1 MRCIFF
7 IALVL
12 LGFISAHAKEENTT
26 APSTLKSVIIY
37 RSGAQLTHTA
47 SATLKRGDNELIIEN
62 ISNIIDVN
70 SIQVKAPATVTVLGV
85 EFSGNYLP
93 AVEKSVRE
101 KMLDDSLDHVQQE
114 IDKILL
120 AVTNTTDLLGVLKE
134 NRNIKGEQTGMSVA
148 ELAKLMDYYK
158 TKSLELQ
165 TELQQLNAKKKKL
178 YDIADKIKAQIAEEQ
193 KKNVS
198 TAGRLT
204 LRLSAAMDTRAD
216 FTISYIA
223 QNAYWTPYYDV
234 RADNINSPLKLS
246 YKAKIV
252 QTTGIDWKQVKLSLS
267 TSSPA
272 QYGNAPLLNS
282 WFLAYISPVEYMNKK
297 MEQADTQPVVVG
309 YGTMRKKDLSG
320 AVAGINIRGASSNNT
335 NEALVVINGMPSS
348 NDELAKINPM
358 DIKDMTILKG
368 ESAAGI
374 YGARASNGVIL
385 VTLKNGLED
394 YISVA
399 DNALNLT
406 FDIDKPYDVSTN
418 GKEQVATLRNM
429 DVDAIYKHYAI
440 PKLDQVTF
448 LLAQVPNWS
457 KLNLLPG
464 DANIIL
470 EGTYVGKSFIN
481 PSSTNDT
488 LSLTL
493 GRDER
498 VVVKREKIT
507 EFSSVKFLGSNKLQK
522 FTYEVTVKNNKS
534 ETVNMLLKD
543 QYPLSTNKDIE
554 VELLNSSNAEINAE
568 TGALTWKLTLAPG
581 ESKKVRFEY
590 SIKYPKDKTLNLN

>member
-1 MRCIFF
+1 MMRTFF
-7 IALVL
+7 LALSL
-12 LGFISAHAKEENTT
+12 LYVVTAHAKDESTSI
-26 APSTLKSVIIY
+26 PSALKSVIVY

-47 SATLKRGDNELIIEN
+47 FATLKRGDNELIIEN
-62 ISNIIDVN
+62 ISNNIDVN
-70 SIQVKAPATVTVLGV
+70 SIQVKAPAAVTVLGV

-93 AVEKSVRE
+93 AVEKSARE
-101 KMLDDSLDHVQQE
+101 KTLEDSLDHVQQD
-114 IDKILL
+114 IDKALL
-120 AVTNTTDLLGVLKE
+120 AITNINDLLGVLKE
-134 NRNIKGEQTGMSVA
+134 NRNIKGEQTGMSVT
-148 ELAKLMDYYK
+148 ELTKLMDYYK

-165 TELQQLNAKKKKL
+165 TEMQQLNNRKKKL
-178 YDIADKIKAQIAEEQ
+178 YDVADKIKAQIAEEQ

-198 TAGRLT
+198 TAGRVT
-204 LRLSAAMDTRAD
+204 LRLSAAMDARAD

-223 QNAYWTPYYDV
+223 KNTYWTPYYDV
-234 RADNINSPLKLS
+234 RADKINSPLKLS

-252 QTTGIDWKQVKLSLS
+252 QTTGIDWKLVKMSLS
-267 TSSPA
+267 TSMPA

-282 WFLAYISPVEYMNKK
+282 WFLSYVNAISANNNLDE
-297 MEQADTQPVVVG
+297 VVVTG
-309 YGTMRKKDLSG
+309 YGIMKGKRDLTGTMSG
-320 AVAGINIRGASSNNT
+320 IRIRGASANNIH
-335 NEALVVINGMPSS
+335 EAMVVINGVPSN
-348 NDELAKINPM
+348 NDEMAKINPD
-358 DIKDMTILKG
+358 DIKDIKVLKDA
-368 ESAAGI
+368 SATAI

-385 VTLKNGLED
+385 ITLKNGLED
-394 YISVA
+394 YVSVA
-399 DNALNLT
+399 DNALDLS
-406 FDIDKPYDVSTN
+406 FDIEKPFDVPTN
-418 GKEQVATLRNM
+418 GKEQVATLQNIN
-429 DVDAIYKHYAI
+429 VDAIYKHHAI
-440 PKLDQVTF
+440 PKLDPATF
-448 LLAQVPNWS
+448 LLAQIPNWT

-488 LSLTL
+488 LNLTL

-507 EFSSVKFLGSNKLQK
+507 DFSSVKFLGSNKLQK
-522 FTYEVTVKNNKS
+522 FTYEITVRNNKS

-554 VELLNSSNAEINAE
+554 VELLNSNNAEVNTE
-568 TGALTWKLTLAPG
+568 TGALAWKLTLAPG